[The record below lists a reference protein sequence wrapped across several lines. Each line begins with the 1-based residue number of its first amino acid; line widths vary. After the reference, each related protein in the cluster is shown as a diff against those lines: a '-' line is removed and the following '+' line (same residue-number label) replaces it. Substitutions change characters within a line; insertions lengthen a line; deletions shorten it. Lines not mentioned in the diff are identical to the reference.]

1 MYIHDTLAEIAAEAF
16 RPEHLPSHL
25 TPVQVAAIQ
34 ELQTAC
40 MGSVYRGFAATTEW
54 WSTAENEAIDISP
67 EQALENSFQAA
78 ADMAANA
85 ALLRNVLSYAMT
97 GEDIY
102 LHHAEAN
109 TNEEHILSLLFSL
122 KTLGPIDL
130 P

>member
-1 MYIHDTLAEIAAEAF
+1 
-16 RPEHLPSHL
+16 
-25 TPVQVAAIQ
+25 
-34 ELQTAC
+34 
-40 MGSVYRGFAATTEW
+40 
-54 WSTAENEAIDISP
+54 
-67 EQALENSFQAA
+67 
-78 ADMAANA
+78 MAANA